1 MTSDNSLFDIHMSD
15 NQYLNETGA
24 ERLRSLFLWLGFWT
38 RGRLNGGNRQGCS
51 ALALGRVAMLKL
63 LCALMVFVSAARAG
77 DLYSSGDAK
86 REVAVVDAEWR
97 DEARAR
103 DVPVRMYLP
112 KAVGEEK
119 FPLIVFSHGLG
130 ASREMYGYFGKHMAE
145 AGYIVIAPTHHGSDT
160 EALREWV
167 KKNGF
172 GKKNAEGEGWL
183 QAGISDPDNLRN
195 RPKDIS
201 FVIDRA
207 GKEPKLAGI
216 VDMERIGVAG
226 HSFGAYTA
234 MAIGG
239 MAVDLPEAKG
249 VSFRDPR
256 VKDVLPMSPEGS
268 GVMGI
273 GKDSWS
279 DFGSPVLFLTGTK
292 DYGSGGRAASWRR
305 EAFDSVRGVDD
316 YLFTIEGAGH
326 MTFGG
331 PGTSAA
337 MGGGDGTDAAGDNT
351 VRGKIRERIRDRV
364 REKSAEKSG
373 GLDPDIQQ
381 HVVMVES
388 YSAAFFDAYVRGN
401 EGAKRWLAEYAG
413 QKHDDCTAEFKPGK

>member
-1 MTSDNSLFDIHMSD
+1 
-15 NQYLNETGA
+15 
-24 ERLRSLFLWLGFWT
+24 
-38 RGRLNGGNRQGCS
+38 
-51 ALALGRVAMLKL
+51 MLKI
-63 LCALMVFVSAARAG
+63 LCALMLFVGAARAG
-77 DLYSSGDAK
+77 DLYKSGDSPLA
-86 REVAVVDAEWR
+86 VTVVDADWR
-97 DEARAR
+97 DEARGR
-103 DVPVRMYLP
+103 DVPVRMYVP
-112 KAVGEEK
+112 KAEGDRK

-160 EALREWV
+160 EALRAWA

-172 GKKNAEGEGWL
+172 GKKNEEGEGWL

-216 VDMERIGVAG
+216 VDMDRIGVSG

-234 MAIGG
+234 MVIGG
-239 MAVDLPEAKG
+239 MTVDLPEAKG

-256 VKDVLPMSPEGS
+256 VRAVLPMSPEGS

-273 GKDSWS
+273 TRDSWNA
-279 DFGSPVLFLTGTK
+279 FGAPGLFLTGTK

-331 PGTSAA
+331 SGTSAA
-337 MGGGDGTDAAGDNT
+337 LGGSGSGDEGTDAKG
-351 VRGKIRERIRDRV
+351 GKTIRDRIREKVRDRV

-381 HVVMVES
+381 HAVMVES
-388 YSAAFFDAYVRGN
+388 YSAAFFDAYVRDN
-401 EGAKRWLAEYAG
+401 PVAKAWLTEYAS
-413 QKHDDCTAEFKPGK
+413 QKHEDCAAEFKPGK